1 VQNKFLLM
9 VAGSKSSGTNCCEP
23 DYNWRMQRRRQMSK
37 ILIGVATAA
46 LWFALSHVANAE
58 QVCRQVCDGG
68 TCVSKCVD
76 HPDSAVIVHEHD
88 GYYRDHDHGP
98 DVDVHVPGVGI
109 DIGR

>member
-1 VQNKFLLM
+1 MQNNFSSGYAECKT
-9 VAGSKSSGTNCCEP
+9 SGTNRCDTDC
-23 DYNWRMQRRRQMSK
+23 NWRMQRRRSMSK

-88 GYYRDHDHGP
+88 DYYRDHDRGP
-98 DVDVHVPGVGI
+98 GVDVHVPGVGI